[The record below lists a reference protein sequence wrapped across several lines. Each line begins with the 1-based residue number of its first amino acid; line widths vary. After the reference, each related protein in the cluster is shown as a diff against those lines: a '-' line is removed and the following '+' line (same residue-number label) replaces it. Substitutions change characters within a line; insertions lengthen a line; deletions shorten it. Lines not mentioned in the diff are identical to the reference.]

1 MLVALE
7 FPALPRRVHLIA
19 LRRRR
24 PRPAQRKA
32 RVPCTGKLWDDYPGS
47 SLLGRKILMKRTLA
61 PLLPIA
67 LLFALG
73 LAAPARA
80 QQSSKPTPPK
90 DAAPSKD
97 TTAAKPYGNADA
109 PENDPA
115 LQLTDD
121 QKVKI
126 KTIRDD
132 ANQQIQA
139 AQKDASLTDDQKERR
154 IKLIRKTARAQ
165 VFAVLTP
172 DQQKIWS
179 WEQHEKRDA
188 KSQPTKSQ

>member
-1 MLVALE
+1 
-7 FPALPRRVHLIA
+7 
-19 LRRRR
+19 
-24 PRPAQRKA
+24 
-32 RVPCTGKLWDDYPGS
+32 
-47 SLLGRKILMKRTLA
+47 MKRTLA
-61 PLLPIA
+61 PLLPIV

-73 LAAPARA
+73 LAAPAGA
-80 QQSSKPTPPK
+80 QQSNSAPPPK
-90 DAAPSKD
+90 DANASKGAAPTKD
-97 TTAAKPYGNADA
+97 APAAKPYGNADA
-109 PENDPA
+109 PENNPA

-121 QKVKI
+121 QKAKI

-179 WEQHEKRDA
+179 WEQHEKHEA
-188 KSQPTKSQ
+188 KSQPPKSQ